1 MGWRQ
6 QKFLRNQQ
14 TRSGWL
20 FSVCRVVLLGVL
32 ALGLSGCMEY
42 DVGIRFNS
50 QTAGAIVQE
59 IHLNRLMT
67 VGAVTFEDWFESLEQ
82 ETRNLKGF
90 SRRRSP
96 QDLELTLPFVNG
108 ADLVQKF
115 NQLFDR
121 SQPPQVSSS
130 NSSNS
135 SNNAASNG
143 TTGVFPLTAR
153 IDLTQ
158 QNALLAI
165 RNHLDLQV
173 DLTRLGMITPEGDR
187 LLDTDP
193 LLQLNFYLETP
204 WGVQWRT
211 TSTASTSTGLTAT
224 GLTSTGLTSTGLTA
238 TGSTFTGSIGATHT
252 QGNRASY
259 PLRSG
264 EINHIT
270 ATFWIPSPVGLGALG
285 ILLLVTI
292 GQRLLP
298 KNDYV

>member
-14 TRSGWL
+14 TPSGWL
-20 FSVCRVVLLGVL
+20 FSVCRMVLLGVL

-187 LLDTDP
+187 LFDTDP

-211 TSTASTSTGLTAT
+211 TSTASTPTGLTAS
-224 GLTSTGLTSTGLTA
+224 GSTF

>member
-67 VGAVTFEDWFESLEQ
+67 AGAVTFEDWFESLEQ

-130 NSSNS
+130 NPSSS
-135 SNNAASNG
+135 SNNAASQG

-211 TSTASTSTGLTAT
+211 TSTASTSTGLTAS
-224 GLTSTGLTSTGLTA
+224 GLTSTG
-238 TGSTFTGSIGATHT
+238 ATHP

>member
-67 VGAVTFEDWFESLEQ
+67 AGAVTFEDWFESLEQ

-130 NSSNS
+130 NPSSS
-135 SNNAASNG
+135 SNNAASQG

-224 GLTSTGLTSTGLTA
+224 GLTSTG
-238 TGSTFTGSIGATHT
+238 ATHP